1 MNTTP
6 PPMPEPIC
14 SKEIS
19 DMQGYLDAVREMR
32 SGFASVHPDRIAQWM
47 ERITALEAQKQEL
60 REALRIAM
68 KYAGPVMAREKESP
82 SNAQWMVESVMQ
94 EEAFVRAALEN
105 TK

>member
-1 MNTTP
+1 MTTTP

-14 SKEIS
+14 SKEIA

-60 REALRIAM
+60 REALQRILDWDA
-68 KYAGPVMAREKESP
+68 AGMAVTGDHIDQ
-82 SNAQWMVESVMQ
+82 ADT
-94 EEAFVRAALEN
+94 ALRN
-105 TK
+105 TN